1 VAVNITSLLGTD
13 SLQKMIANRYY
24 LLIIF
29 IAGFISEVTVAQ
41 HDLSRLHVS
50 NQHAEISQQQAVTI
64 ARQHISGRL
73 LSVQRTNDS
82 YRVKIL
88 SSKGIVHIVT
98 VDAKRG
104 VVTATH

>member
-1 VAVNITSLLGTD
+1 
-13 SLQKMIANRYY
+13 MIANRYY
-24 LLIIF
+24 LLIVFF
-29 IAGFISEVTVAQ
+29 IAGFISEATVAQ
-41 HDLSRLHVS
+41 HDSSHLHVS

-73 LSVQRTNDS
+73 LSVQRTTDS